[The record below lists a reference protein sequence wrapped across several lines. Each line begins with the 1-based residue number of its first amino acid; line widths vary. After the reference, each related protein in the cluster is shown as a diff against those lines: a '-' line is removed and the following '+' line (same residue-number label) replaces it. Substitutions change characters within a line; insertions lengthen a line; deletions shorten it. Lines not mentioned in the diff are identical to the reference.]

1 MKLLTVTIP
10 CYNSQ
15 DYMAHAIESLLPCG
29 DDVEILIVNDG
40 SSDDTADIADTYAR
54 KYSNAIRAIH
64 KQNGGHGDAVMAGL
78 QHANGLYF
86 KVVDSDDWVDAD
98 AYANV
103 LHTLRSLSQPEQQID
118 LLVSNYIY
126 DKVGVKDKR
135 VIDYTNALPENR
147 VLSWNDISRFRIGQ
161 YILMHAAIYRTEIL
175 RNCKLDLPKHTF
187 YVDNLYVYIP
197 LPYVKKLYY
206 LNVDFYH
213 YFIGR
218 EDQSVQE
225 NIMIRR
231 IDQQFRVNRMMSDAV
246 DLSKIKNKA
255 QRNYMRN
262 YLEIVTTVSTVLSI
276 KSGSD
281 TILRQ
286 NRALWEYL
294 KARTPNNYNMIRYRP
309 LSTTC
314 KLPGK
319 LGRKLILNGYR
330 LSRRVYGFN

>member
-15 DYMAHAIESLLPCG
+15 AYMAHAIDSLLPCG

-40 SSDDTADIADTYAR
+40 SSDNTAAIADAYAQ
-54 KYSNAIRAIH
+54 KYPHTIRAIH
-64 KQNGGHGDAVMAGL
+64 KPNGGHGDAVMAGL
-78 QHANGLYF
+78 QHASGLYF
-86 KVVDSDDWVDAD
+86 KVVDSDDWVDGD
-98 AYANV
+98 AYAKV
-103 LHTLRSLSQPEQQID
+103 LQTLRSLSAPQQQVD

-135 VIDYTNALPENR
+135 VIDYSNALPENR
-147 VLSWNDISRFRIGQ
+147 VLSWHDIKRFRIGQ

-175 RNCKLDLPKHTF
+175 RACNLALPKHTF

-197 LPYVKKLYY
+197 MPYVKKLYY
-206 LNVDFYH
+206 LNVNFYH

-225 NIMIRR
+225 DIMIRR
-231 IDQQFRVNRMMSDAV
+231 IDQQFRVNRMMSEAV
-246 DLSKIKNKA
+246 DLKTIKNKA

-281 TILRQ
+281 AILRQ

-294 KARTPNNYNMIRYRP
+294 KTETPHNYSMIRYRP

-314 KLPGK
+314 KLPGR
-319 LGRKLILNGYR
+319 LGRRLIINGYR